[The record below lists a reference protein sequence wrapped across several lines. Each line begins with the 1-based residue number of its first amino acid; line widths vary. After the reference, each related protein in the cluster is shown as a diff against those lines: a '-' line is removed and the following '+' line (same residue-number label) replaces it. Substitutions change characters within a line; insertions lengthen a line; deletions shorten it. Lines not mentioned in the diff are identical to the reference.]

1 MQEIEH
7 QIVAIKQR
15 PAECMQTAT
24 TQLLS
29 FFDPSIHVEDV
40 IKNVPVYIENG
51 EKIGTSPGHLAAYLA
66 QQGYKTTV
74 YVFDVELFDPS
85 WNGESSNKIIE
96 LLKQRQDGIPSNS
109 WLARYHHVLIDG
121 WELFVDSG
129 GVFMQPS
136 LSIKLLRDLVKDHP
150 FLMMV
155 NSTYLNHA
163 SKQQYNKETDK
174 FEDDSINGRSLTHGV
189 TCAGYKDGSF
199 LIVDP
204 DPPEGQD
211 QHRWIKEDHL
221 ITSIMAA
228 QTESDN
234 LLVVIDRV

>member
-1 MQEIEH
+1 MQDIEH
-7 QIVAIKQR
+7 KIVPIKQK
-15 PAECMQTAT
+15 PAECMQTAA

-29 FFDPSIHVEDV
+29 FFNPSVLVEDV
-40 IKNVPVYIENG
+40 IKNVPVYVENG

-74 YVFDVELFDPS
+74 YVFDVELFDLSWDGMPS
-85 WNGESSNKIIE
+85 SKIIE
-96 LLKQRQDGIPSNS
+96 LLKLRQAGIPTNS
-109 WLARYHHVLIDG
+109 WLAKYHHILIDG
-121 WELFVDSG
+121 WELFVNSG
-129 GVFMQPS
+129 GTFTQPS
-136 LSIKLLRDLVKDHP
+136 LSTQLLRDLVNDHP

-155 NSTYLNHA
+155 NSTYLNHT
-163 SKQQYNKETDK
+163 SKQQYNKAEDK
-174 FEDDSINGRSLTHGV
+174 FEDDFLNGRSLTHGV
-189 TCAGYKDGSF
+189 TCAGYKGGSF

-221 ITSIMAA
+221 IASVMAA

-234 LLVVIDRV
+234 LLIVIDKV